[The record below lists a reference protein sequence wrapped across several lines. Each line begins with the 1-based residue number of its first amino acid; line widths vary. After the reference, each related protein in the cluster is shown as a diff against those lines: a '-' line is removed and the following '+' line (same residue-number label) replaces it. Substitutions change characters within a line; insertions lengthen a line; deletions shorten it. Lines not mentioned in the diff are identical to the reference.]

1 MVNERRG
8 DVSEIPD
15 GLQYSEE
22 HEWVRGDASEGAIV
36 TVGITA
42 YAADALG
49 DVVYAEPP
57 AVGDQVAAGEV
68 CGELESTKAV
78 SDLYSPVTGT
88 VTDVNPVAEDSPERI
103 NADPYGEGWIFK
115 VELSKTPDTLIDAVA
130 YADLTE

>member
-1 MVNERRG
+1 ML
-8 DVSEIPD
+8 EIPD

-22 HEWVRGDASEGAIV
+22 HEWVRGDTSAGA
-36 TVGITA
+36 TVRIGITA

-57 AVGDQVAAGEV
+57 AVGDQVVAGEV

-78 SDLYSPVTGT
+78 SELYSPVTGT
-88 VTDVNPVAEDSPERI
+88 VVEVNPALEDRPEII
-103 NADPYGEGWIFK
+103 NSDMYGEGWIFT
-115 VELSKTPDTLIDAVA
+115 VELSQAPTTLLDAVA